1 MPPKSVLSQHPAL
14 IAIGATIRSMR
25 LEQGLTQEMLA
36 HVADVDRGYMSRIER
51 GDNNVA
57 LITLLKICRALDV
70 SLDTLAKRANL

>member
-14 IAIGATIRSMR
+14 IAVGSTIRSIR

-36 HVADVDRGYMSRIER
+36 LIADVDRGYMSRIER

-57 LITLLKICRALDV
+57 LITLLKICKALDV
-70 SLDTLAKRANL
+70 SLDVLAKRANL